1 MRKAELGGWGVGGR
15 GGGVLCIYS
24 VSLCICI
31 QMLLLWNHFYSNARL
46 MRPSFEKNSRE
57 ERMHRCLLGK
67 RDANK
72 KNSGSSFLL

>member
-1 MRKAELGGWGVGGR
+1 MSEAGLEV

-46 MRPSFEKNSRE
+46 MRPSFERNSRE
-57 ERMHRCLLGK
+57 EWMHGGK
-67 RDANK
+67 IVGAETLILSQYD
-72 KNSGSSFLL
+72 